1 VVKKACVHCGGL
13 CQRVCRYDAIAY
25 FGEKIKIKVNTEKCA
40 YPKCTICSD
49 LCPMTAID
57 LTKKPPVI
65 HNNCEAEALCWGV
78 CPYNAI
84 EVPNMAEVQLKKT
97 WWFQDMFKGLKGMG
111 GPGGGA
117 AKGGPGGGGPAMGG
131 PGGGGKAMS
140 HRGSELASYVRFRDL
155 VRQEDNDKAFGIMYI
170 KDYPRVPIKKDL
182 FPDETE
188 ENR

>member
-1 VVKKACVHCGGL
+1 
-13 CQRVCRYDAIAY
+13 
-25 FGEKIKIKVNTEKCA
+25 
-40 YPKCTICSD
+40 
-49 LCPMTAID
+49 
-57 LTKKPPVI
+57 
-65 HNNCEAEALCWGV
+65 
-78 CPYNAI
+78 
-84 EVPNMAEVQLKKT
+84 
-97 WWFQDMFKGLKGMG
+97 
-111 GPGGGA
+111 
-117 AKGGPGGGGPAMGG
+117 MGG